1 MRRLWER
8 SLCQRFKKVSQM
20 QHEKAEEDKQ
30 AAQGQERVLLSEVEE
45 RHFSKPEK
53 KEGMND
59 RHTERVRAR

>member
-1 MRRLWER
+1 
-8 SLCQRFKKVSQM
+8 M